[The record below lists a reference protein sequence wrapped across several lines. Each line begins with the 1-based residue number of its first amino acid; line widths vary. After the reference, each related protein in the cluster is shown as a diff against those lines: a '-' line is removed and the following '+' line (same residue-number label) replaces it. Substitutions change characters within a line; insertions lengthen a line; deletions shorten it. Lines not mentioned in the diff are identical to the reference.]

1 MNLPQRRDTKL
12 RDKKLASLPQ
22 STGRKRWRSDL
33 FISFVAACLQSDV
46 FLIGGCTVSE
56 GAMSEEGVVLL
67 QPEEVREEY
76 RRKDARGI
84 STSVRER
91 YMKAFAEIRGRV

>member
-1 MNLPQRRDTKL
+1 ML
-12 RDKKLASLPQ
+12 
-22 STGRKRWRSDL
+22 
-33 FISFVAACLQSDV
+33 
-46 FLIGGCTVSE
+46 
-56 GAMSEEGVVLL
+56 EEGVVLL